1 MRGKK
6 NGREKNDEGE
16 KMEYFE
22 KEKKRHTAP
31 QQLYFY

>member
-1 MRGKK
+1 MRSKIEGK
-6 NGREKNDEGE
+6 KNDEGE

-22 KEKKRHTAP
+22 KEERHTAP